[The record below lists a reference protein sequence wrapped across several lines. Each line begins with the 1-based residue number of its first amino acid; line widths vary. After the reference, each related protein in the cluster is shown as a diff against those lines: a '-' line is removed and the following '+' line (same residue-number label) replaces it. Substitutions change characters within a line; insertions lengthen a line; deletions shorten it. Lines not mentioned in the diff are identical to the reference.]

1 MITADKTF
9 LRSHYKKKRLSLTK
23 QEVDHLSQRVCKQL
37 DKLSIWRLKHY
48 HIFISISKYNE
59 LDTSFI
65 INKLKSEKK
74 IIIVPKISNN
84 ELVHI
89 AINDQTEFSINEFGI
104 KEPNNGHH
112 FITENLDLIFIPL
125 LAFDLEGHR
134 VGYGKGYY
142 DRFLKLTNKS
152 SLKIGLSFFD
162 PINKI
167 QDIDDNDVKL
177 DYCVTPKQVHKFKP
191 LDLVIKY

>member
-23 QEVDHLSQRVCKQL
+23 QEVDHLSQRVCRQL
-37 DKLSIWRLKHY
+37 DKLNIWELKHY

-59 LDTSFI
+59 LDTSSI
-65 INKLKSEKK
+65 INKLKSEQK

-89 AINDQTEFSINEFGI
+89 AINDETEFGLNEYGI
-104 KEPNNGHH
+104 KEPNDGNH
-112 FITENLDLIFIPL
+112 FVIENLDIIFIPL
-125 LAFDLEGHR
+125 LAFDIEGHR

-142 DRFLKLTNKS
+142 DRFLKLTNNS
-152 SLKIGLSFFD
+152 TLKIGLSFFN

-167 QDIDDNDVKL
+167 LDIDDNDVKL
-177 DYCVTPKQVHKFKP
+177 DYCVTPKQVHKFNN
-191 LDLVIKY
+191 L

>member
-59 LDTSFI
+59 LDTSSI

-89 AINDQTEFSINEFGI
+89 AINDQTEFSINEYGI
-104 KEPNNGHH
+104 KEPNNGNH
-112 FITENLDLIFIPL
+112 FIIENLDLIFIPL
-125 LAFDLEGHR
+125 LAYDLEGHR

-177 DYCVTPKQVHKFKP
+177 DYCITPTQVHKF
-191 LDLVIKY
+191 DNI

>member
-23 QEVDHLSQRVCKQL
+23 QEVDHLSQRVFKQL

-59 LDTSFI
+59 LDTSSI

-89 AINDQTEFSINEFGI
+89 ALNDQTEFSINEYGI
-104 KEPNNGHH
+104 KEPNNGNH
-112 FITENLDLIFIPL
+112 FIIENLDIIFIPL
-125 LAFDLEGHR
+125 LAFDIEGHR

-177 DYCVTPKQVHKFKP
+177 DYCITPTQIHKF
-191 LDLVIKY
+191 DHI

>member
-59 LDTSFI
+59 LDTSSI

-89 AINDQTEFSINEFGI
+89 AINDQTEFSINEYGI

-167 QDIDDNDVKL
+167 QDIDDKDVKL
-177 DYCVTPKQVHKFKP
+177 DYCITPTQIHKF
-191 LDLVIKY
+191 DHI

>member
-23 QEVDHLSQRVCKQL
+23 QEVNHLSQRVCKQL
-37 DKLSIWRLKHY
+37 DKLNIWKLKHY

-74 IIIVPKISNN
+74 NIVVPKILNN

-89 AINDQTEFSINEFGI
+89 AINDQTEFSINEYGI
-104 KEPNNGHH
+104 KEPNNGNS
-112 FITENLDLIFIPL
+112 FIIENLDLIFIPL
-125 LAFDLEGHR
+125 LAYDLEGHR

-177 DYCVTPKQVHKFKP
+177 DYCITPTQIHKF
-191 LDLVIKY
+191 DHI

>member
-9 LRSHYKKKRLSLTK
+9 LRSHYKKKRLCLTK
-23 QEVDHLSQRVCKQL
+23 QEVNHLSQRVCKQL
-37 DKLSIWRLKHY
+37 DKLNIWKLKHY

-89 AINDQTEFSINEFGI
+89 AINDKTEFSINEYGI
-104 KEPNNGHH
+104 EEPNNGNS
-112 FITENLDLIFIPL
+112 FIIENLDLIFIPL
-125 LAFDLEGHR
+125 LAYDLEGHR
-134 VGYGKGYY
+134 VGYGMGYY
-142 DRFLKLTNKS
+142 DKFLKLTNKS

-177 DYCVTPKQVHKFKP
+177 DYCITPTQVHKF
-191 LDLVIKY
+191 DHI